1 MTGNPRCQSPDF
13 LRQIPLQ
20 DVAFPDFR
28 CEEGN
33 TGAPGQQGRGR
44 GAVVW
49 ESSTLGLPWRGA
61 VLCQGRPQACGG
73 VRSRGTHSQPCTY
86 PAWWRLCDCKSNNV
100 LLVKKKKRKE
110 KKSVCVGNMAKT
122 SLRENQFIF
131 QCIFFIKVHLT
142 QRPTC
147 WLFLTVP
154 DLWVHAACNM
164 QWAFPGPSSAWENA
178 VTLRPRSWPLTL
190 RVSPVAT
197 LSFPFTCRMQPST
210 EHTQT
215 AVGSRFSSDRARW
228 HLSPAVPVPEP
239 CQGNFS
245 PLP

>member
-28 CEEGN
+28 CEEGKA
-33 TGAPGQQGRGR
+33 GAPGQQGRGQGGCGVGEQHPWPAMERSHPVPREALGVR
-44 GAVVW
+44 GA
-49 ESSTLGLPWRGA
+49 
-61 VLCQGRPQACGG
+61 
-73 VRSRGTHSQPCTY
+73 RSRGTHSQPCTY

-110 KKSVCVGNMAKT
+110 KKPVCGGNMAKT
-122 SLRENQFIF
+122 SLRKNQFTF

-154 DLWVHAACNM
+154 DL
-164 QWAFPGPSSAWENA
+164 
-178 VTLRPRSWPLTL
+178 
-190 RVSPVAT
+190 
-197 LSFPFTCRMQPST
+197 
-210 EHTQT
+210 
-215 AVGSRFSSDRARW
+215 
-228 HLSPAVPVPEP
+228 
-239 CQGNFS
+239 
-245 PLP
+245 